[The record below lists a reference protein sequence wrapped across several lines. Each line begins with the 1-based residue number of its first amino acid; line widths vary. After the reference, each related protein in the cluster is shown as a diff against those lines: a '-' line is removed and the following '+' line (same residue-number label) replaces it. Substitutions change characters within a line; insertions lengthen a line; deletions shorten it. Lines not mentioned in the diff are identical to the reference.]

1 MGDAAAA
8 DDNLLVARCL
18 AGDATA
24 YEPLVRRHQAGVQR
38 LVRRYLGR
46 DDEAV
51 DDMAQEVFVKAYYSL
66 GSFHGRSSFTSWLY
80 RITVNQCLDELKRRQ
95 RSARRLQERAAEFI
109 PDSPSAVVN
118 APESEGSQPQ
128 APQPDP
134 APPFEGAL
142 REAIEH
148 LPPPQRSVVIL
159 KELEQ
164 LSYQEVAAALRTSV
178 GTVKSRLARARA
190 TLRRRLEP
198 SLRHRQGHTHDLPH
212 LSHILR

>member
-1 MGDAAAA
+1 MGDAAAP

-66 GSFHGRSSFTSWLY
+66 DSFHGRSSFTSWLY
-80 RITVNQCLDELKRRQ
+80 CITVNQCLDELKRRQ
-95 RSARRLQERAAEFI
+95 RSARRLQETAAELV
-109 PDSPSAVVN
+109 PHGPAAAANATEGEDSP
-118 APESEGSQPQ
+118 
-128 APQPDP
+128 APQPDL

-148 LPPPQRSVVIL
+148 LPLPQRSVVIL

-198 SLRHRQGHTHDLPH
+198 LLRQRQGHTP
-212 LSHILR
+212 